1 MKRLLLAQSFLLIL
15 VGPVPHS
22 FGQNAEDY
30 KVYSAVVRHMFRDGV
45 TQFDMNAKIQS
56 IVIRDQTNS
65 KYASGSDREYW
76 DQVKN
81 RIPLLDDESIAG
93 YESARKVE
101 QRLQAK
107 FDIPLKY
114 QLITDQ
120 KLGEIFPEPKN
131 YDRSFEYWKSF
142 YQIYSR
148 SGGYNSFSR
157 VGYDR
162 ERRKALVYFVN
173 WCGTLCGTGTYV
185 LVVKGENGWE
195 VSQAGRMWIS

>member
-1 MKRLLLAQSFLLIL
+1 MKRLLLAQSFLLIIL
-15 VGPVPHS
+15 GAISHS
-22 FGQNAEDY
+22 FGQDAEDY

-45 TQFDMNAKIQS
+45 TQFDMNAKVES
-56 IVIRDQTNS
+56 IVIRDRTNS
-65 KYASGSDREYW
+65 KYASGTDHEYW
-76 DQVKN
+76 DRVKN
-81 RIPLLDDESIAG
+81 RIPLLDDETIAG

-101 QRLQAK
+101 QKLHAK
-107 FDIPLKY
+107 LDIPLKY

-120 KLGEIFPEPKN
+120 KLGEIFPDPKN
-131 YDRSFEYWKSF
+131 YDRRSEYWKSF
-142 YQIYSR
+142 SQIYPK

-162 ERRKALVYFVN
+162 VRKKALVYFVN

-195 VSQAGRMWIS
+195 VKELGGMWIS